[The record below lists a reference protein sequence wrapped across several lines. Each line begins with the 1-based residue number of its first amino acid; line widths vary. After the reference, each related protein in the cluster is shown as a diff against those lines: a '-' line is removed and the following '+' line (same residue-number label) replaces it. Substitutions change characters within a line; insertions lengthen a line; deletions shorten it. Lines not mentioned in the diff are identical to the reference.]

1 MVEVLAEDVVVVEE
15 DDDDEDDDEEDDDED
30 EDPFAATWVILGL
43 VRPLKA
49 AAVFPFT
56 EALRA
61 AKAVPS
67 GPASAAACDKGLAWY
82 D

>member
-1 MVEVLAEDVVVVEE
+1 MLAEDVVAVEE
-15 DDDDEDDDEEDDDED
+15 DEDEEDEEEEDDDED
-30 EDPFAATWVILGL
+30 EDPLAATAWVILVL
-43 VRPLKA
+43 VRPLKAA